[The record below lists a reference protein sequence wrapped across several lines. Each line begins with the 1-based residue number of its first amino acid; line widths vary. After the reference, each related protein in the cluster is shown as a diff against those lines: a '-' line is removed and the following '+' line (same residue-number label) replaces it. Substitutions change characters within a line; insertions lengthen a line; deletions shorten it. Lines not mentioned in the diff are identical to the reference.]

1 MSSHDTWMKRLDPLG
16 ELNLN
21 AADDTE
27 KGNWMRRLLLV
38 EKAWRTLDVNGD
50 GSVDMHELVQAYD
63 AGHVNAEVDGRR
75 LSPAAAKEYFASQ
88 WDADGSGSVEKHEF
102 VEYYAKIS
110 AEVEVDDVFEEMIR
124 AAWHIPRESKSKWKS
139 SANKGQEVD
148 TWWLEPGPR
157 SGPEEKADHMQEL
170 IHKRLEVITN
180 YASVYRQTETLK
192 AYFKKYDANGSGF
205 LEFREFDAALVDLLE
220 PGRPDHNK
228 IDEGFTV
235 GRRALFDRY
244 DHDTSDS
251 LSFEELVNAVFG
263 LTPNASADRE
273 SRRMFERLRA
283 HVAKANGVHG
293 IRNLGLNLRILD
305 ERNTGALPVKEVLYA
320 LEDAGSRM
328 TPDEKNLV
336 AKYFDLEQSG
346 FVDVRA
352 LMRGIRGK
360 MTAKR
365 MDLVNQAWSTRIAT
379 NGERE
384 VPVSV
389 VQQKIDPTMNPDV
402 FSGKKTF
409 QQVVNEVPDHWD
421 RNSDE
426 MVSHGEFMEYYR
438 DISAGLPDDEHFEMV
453 IRNSWHLFDAYV
465 PPVTGYDVIVTFK
478 QGGSQRVHVD
488 NDANGKFGV
497 APHPEDFP
505 ALRKRLFMMGIR
517 NVADVKLA

>member
-1 MSSHDTWMKRLDPLG
+1 
-16 ELNLN
+16 
-21 AADDTE
+21 
-27 KGNWMRRLLLV
+27 
-38 EKAWRTLDVNGD
+38 
-50 GSVDMHELVQAYD
+50 
-63 AGHVNAEVDGRR
+63 
-75 LSPAAAKEYFASQ
+75 
-88 WDADGSGSVEKHEF
+88 
-102 VEYYAKIS
+102 
-110 AEVEVDDVFEEMIR
+110 
-124 AAWHIPRESKSKWKS
+124 
-139 SANKGQEVD
+139 
-148 TWWLEPGPR
+148 
-157 SGPEEKADHMQEL
+157 
-170 IHKRLEVITN
+170 
-180 YASVYRQTETLK
+180 
-192 AYFKKYDANGSGF
+192 
-205 LEFREFDAALVDLLE
+205 
-220 PGRPDHNK
+220 
-228 IDEGFTV
+228 
-235 GRRALFDRY
+235 
-244 DHDTSDS
+244 
-251 LSFEELVNAVFG
+251 
-263 LTPNASADRE
+263 
-273 SRRMFERLRA
+273 
-283 HVAKANGVHG
+283 ANGVHG

-453 IRNSWHLFDAYV
+453 IRNSWHL
-465 PPVTGYDVIVTFK
+465 
-478 QGGSQRVHVD
+478 
-488 NDANGKFGV
+488 
-497 APHPEDFP
+497 
-505 ALRKRLFMMGIR
+505 
-517 NVADVKLA
+517 